1 MFALDPS
8 LGRDEPLRVLALG
21 AHADDVEIG
30 AGGTV
35 FRLIAERPQTE
46 VTLVVFSASGARI
59 DEARASADAL
69 LADAARADVH
79 VLGFRDGY
87 FPVEAAEVKGWA
99 QAHLEGLRPHLV
111 LTHRRDDAH
120 QDHRVVADLAWQTFR
135 GAAIAAY
142 EIPKWDGDLDR
153 PNAYVAL
160 DAATRSI
167 ISSRPRIASDSP
179 TMSESTASTSAERK
193 RASSRRSRV
202 RSTARRSAC
211 AATSISTGLV
221 RKS

>member
-160 DAATRSI
+160 DAATLDRKVAHLGAHFASQQAKGWYDGETF
-167 ISSRPRIASDSP
+167 RGLARIRGVEAG
-179 TMSESTASTSAERK
+179 ARYAE
-193 RASSRRSRV
+193 AFH
-202 RSTARRSAC
+202 C
-211 AATSISTGLV
+211 AKLV
-221 RKS
+221 W